1 MYIVNL
7 IILSFTANLRIKSLN
22 CLKHEINITVALLFC
37 GSFFQYKS
45 VFWINGVFNC
55 NKLAVHFQLI
65 LGMIFLVLH
74 NDLNC
79 AVDKTIDTGHTTTTD
94 CNINYRIILLMV
106 LFITS
111 QCRRFKTDLQR
122 VMYLCHS
129 SKSFFCELH
138 TTVIKLH
145 LSAAAQL
152 ENVSYYLR

>member
-45 VFWINGVFNC
+45 VFC

-111 QCRRFKTDLQR
+111 QWRRFKTDLQR
-122 VMYLCHS
+122 VMYLRHS